1 MVIKMANEN
10 VNLLKDV
17 PVINN
22 RKELKQWLRPMYI
35 ISDYLS
41 DYDTYR
47 TFHQKLYNLIKGCFV
62 IKECREYP
70 IKFKFYKED
79 KETYSLEFRHFIIN
93 TIVWYPFVELNDI
106 HVLDKSF
113 ILDCYNDIPDIEE
126 KYINNKLIAT
136 LRDYHVKS
144 TKVNLA
150 ISEVL
155 YGLRQISI
163 DFSLILGLNFDMPM
177 FIDLYNSARE
187 HVALSQGDIC
197 SFVRDS
203 RNRGQA
209 EVRN

>member
-47 TFHQKLYNLIKGCFV
+47 AFHQKLYNLIKGCFV

-79 KETYSLEFRHFIIN
+79 KETVSAAM
-93 TIVWYPFVELNDI
+93 
-106 HVLDKSF
+106 
-113 ILDCYNDIPDIEE
+113 
-126 KYINNKLIAT
+126 NKLISGGFY
-136 LRDYHVKS
+136 DG
-144 TKVNLA
+144 
-150 ISEVL
+150 I
-155 YGLRQISI
+155 
-163 DFSLILGLNFDMPM
+163 
-177 FIDLYNSARE
+177 
-187 HVALSQGDIC
+187 
-197 SFVRDS
+197 
-203 RNRGQA
+203 
-209 EVRN
+209 